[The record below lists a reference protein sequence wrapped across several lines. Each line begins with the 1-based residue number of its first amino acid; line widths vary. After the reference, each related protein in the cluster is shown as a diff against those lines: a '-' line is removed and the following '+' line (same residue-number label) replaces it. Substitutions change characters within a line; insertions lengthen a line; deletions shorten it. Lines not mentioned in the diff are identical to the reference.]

1 MPLRLLEDSLCIY
14 RDLPMM
20 LFLDRFDLA
29 LKKFGYTYGALAFD
43 LARTP
48 LPPGVSFDEMID
60 DLAGDIGE

>member
-1 MPLRLLEDSLCIY
+1 
-14 RDLPMM
+14 MM

-48 LPPGVSFDEMID
+48 LPPGVSFEEMID